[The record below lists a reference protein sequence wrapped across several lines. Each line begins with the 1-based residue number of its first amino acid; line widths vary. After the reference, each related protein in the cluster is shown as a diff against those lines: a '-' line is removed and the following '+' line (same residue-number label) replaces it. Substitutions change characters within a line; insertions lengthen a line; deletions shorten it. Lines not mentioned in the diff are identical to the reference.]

1 MCQPAVVAAAGPGSA
16 GAEGATDSVVNPVL
30 KRDYT
35 VLCFLLFPPAV
46 KEDYTVLC
54 FLLCLSRL
62 LKRDYTVLCFVSC
75 FSKLLKR
82 DYTVLCFLLFPPA
95 VKEGLHCTL
104 LSVVSASC

>member
-30 KRDYT
+30 KRDYI
-35 VLCFLLFPPAV
+35 
-46 KEDYTVLC
+46 
-54 FLLCLSRL
+54 
-62 LKRDYTVLCFVSC
+62 
-75 FSKLLKR
+75 
-82 DYTVLCFLLFPPA
+82 VLCFLLFPPA